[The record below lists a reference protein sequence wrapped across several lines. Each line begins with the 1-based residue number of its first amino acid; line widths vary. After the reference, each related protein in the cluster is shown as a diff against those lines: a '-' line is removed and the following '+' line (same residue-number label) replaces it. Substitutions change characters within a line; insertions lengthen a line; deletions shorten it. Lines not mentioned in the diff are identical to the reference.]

1 MIHEVDEAL
10 AALVR
15 REALNGSDVEVAFD
29 APTRDWASRRSAPT
43 LNVYLYDVREDMRLR
58 SYGSVDVKNE
68 EGRIKGRQ
76 APPRYFKLSYL
87 VTAWT
92 QRPQDEHRL
101 LSAVLACFLR
111 HDILPADVLGS
122 GPLAAQG
129 LPVRTTIALPP
140 PEDRAIS
147 DVWSALGGELKASL
161 DLVALVA
168 IDPRGESGVAELV
181 QQPPKV
187 RVSRPEGTEEK
198 QRRPA

>member
-10 AALVR
+10 ATLVR
-15 REALNGSDVEVAFD
+15 RDALNGSDVEVVFD
-29 APTRDWASRRSAPT
+29 APTREWASRRSAPT
-43 LNVYLYDVREDMRLR
+43 VNVYLYDVREDIRWR
-58 SYGSVDVKNE
+58 TYGSVAIVGDD
-68 EGRIKGRQ
+68 GRIKGRQ

-111 HDILPADVLGS
+111 HDTLPADVLGS
-122 GPLAAQG
+122 GPLATQG

-168 IDPRGESGVAELV
+168 IDARGESGVAELV

-198 QRRPA
+198 QRRRA

>member
-15 REALNGSDVEVAFD
+15 REALNGSDVEVVFD
-29 APTRDWASRRSAPT
+29 APTREWASRRSAPT
-43 LNVYLYDVREDMRLR
+43 VNVYLYDVREDMRLR
-58 SYGSVDVKNE
+58 SYGSVDMVDGT
-68 EGRIKGRQ
+68 GRIKGRQ

-111 HDILPADVLGS
+111 HDTIPTEVLGS

-168 IDPRGESGVAELV
+168 IDARGERGVAELV
-181 QQPPKV
+181 QQPPTV
-187 RVSRPEGTEEK
+187 RVSRPEGVEEK
-198 QRRPA
+198 QRRRA